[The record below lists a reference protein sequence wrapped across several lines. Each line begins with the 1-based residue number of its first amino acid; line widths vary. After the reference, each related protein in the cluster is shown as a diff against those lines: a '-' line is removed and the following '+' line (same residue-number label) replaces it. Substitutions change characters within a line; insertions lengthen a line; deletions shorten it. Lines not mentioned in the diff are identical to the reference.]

1 MFQKFLIMTTK
12 ELIKEETKNSRIK
25 EVQGARAAQ
34 GFTATAAHAATLESL
49 GRGDNKPRRLY
60 AAACAEAYAK
70 AGAIWERVQPELQR
84 GIFLRCLK
92 KTSNAV
98 TTDAETRTKLQ
109 RVMSSELVQA
119 KTRGFRAI
127 CTVTNGELV
136 RTTATTLAGFRSAA
150 LNARTLIDKLEELE
164 SQRVQRV
171 QRITELRAFINTV
184 RELPQPVVDTLLQY
198 PQMQMPCGQF
208 NINAEAVRR
217 LRK

>member
-1 MFQKFLIMTTK
+1 MTTK
-12 ELIKEETKNSRIK
+12 VLVKEETKNSRVK

-34 GFTATAAHAATLESL
+34 GFTATAAHAATMEYL

-70 AGAIWERVQPELQR
+70 AGEIWERVQPELQR

-92 KTSNAV
+92 KTANAA
-98 TTDAETRTKLQ
+98 TTDAETRAKLQ
-109 RVMSSELVQA
+109 RVMSSELVQT

-171 QRITELRAFINTV
+171 QRITELRAFINAV
-184 RELPQPVVDTLLQY
+184 RELPQPVADTLLQY
-198 PQMQMPCGQF
+198 PQMQMPCGHFQ
-208 NINAEAVRR
+208 INAEAVRR

>member
-1 MFQKFLIMTTK
+1 MTTK

-25 EVQGARAAQ
+25 EVQGTRVAQ

-49 GRGDNKPRRLY
+49 GRGDNKPRKLY

-70 AGAIWERVQPELQR
+70 AGEIWERVQPELQR
-84 GIFLRCLK
+84 GIFLHCLK
-92 KTSNAV
+92 KTTRAA
-98 TTDAETRTKLQ
+98 TTDAETRAKLQ

-198 PQMQMPCGQF
+198 PQMQMPCGRF
-208 NINAEAVRR
+208 CINAEAVRR

>member
-1 MFQKFLIMTTK
+1 MTTK
-12 ELIKEETKNSRIK
+12 ELVKQETSAARVK

-34 GFTATAAHAATLESL
+34 GFTATAAHAATMENL

-70 AGAIWERVQPELQR
+70 AGEIWERVQPELQR
-84 GIFLRCLK
+84 AIFMHALK
-92 KTSNAV
+92 KTANVA
-98 TTDAETRTKLQ
+98 TTDAETRAKLR
-109 RVMSSELVQA
+109 RVMSSELVQT

-127 CTVTNGELV
+127 CTVANGELV

-150 LNARTLIDKLEELE
+150 LNARTLIDKLEEME

-171 QRITELRAFINTV
+171 QRITELRAFISTV
-184 RELPQPVVDTLLQY
+184 RDLPQPVVDTLLQY

-208 NINAEAVRR
+208 KINAEAVRR
-217 LRK
+217 LR

>member
-1 MFQKFLIMTTK
+1 MTTK
-12 ELIKEETKNSRIK
+12 DLVKAETSAARIK

-34 GFTATAAHAATLESL
+34 GFTTTVAHAATLENL

-70 AGAIWERVQPELQR
+70 AGKIWERVQPELQR
-84 GIFLRCLK
+84 AIFVRCLK
-92 KTSNAV
+92 KTANAA
-98 TTDAETRTKLQ
+98 TTDAETRAKLH

-119 KTRGFRAI
+119 KTRGFRSI
-127 CTVTNGELV
+127 CTVMNGELV
-136 RTTATTLAGFRSAA
+136 RTTANTLAGFRSAA

-184 RELPQPVVDTLLQY
+184 RELPQPVADTLLQY
-198 PQMQMPCGQF
+198 PQMEMPCGNF
-208 NINAEAVRR
+208 KINAEAVRR

>member
-1 MFQKFLIMTTK
+1 MTTK
-12 ELIKEETKNSRIK
+12 VLVKEETKNSRVK

-34 GFTATAAHAATLESL
+34 GFAATAAHAATMENL

-70 AGAIWERVQPELQR
+70 AGEIWERVQPELQR

-92 KTSNAV
+92 KTANAA
-98 TTDAETRTKLQ
+98 TTDAETRAKLQ
-109 RVMSSELVQA
+109 RVMSSELVQT

-150 LNARTLIDKLEELE
+150 LNARTLLDKLEELE

-184 RELPQPVVDTLLQY
+184 RELPQPVAETLLQY
-198 PQMQMPCGQF
+198 PQMQMPCGRF

>member
-1 MFQKFLIMTTK
+1 MFSKILVMKTNKLTAV
-12 ELIKEETKNSRIK
+12 ETSTARIK

-34 GFTATAAHAATLESL
+34 GFASQTANAAIMENL
-49 GRGDNKPRRLY
+49 GRGDNKPRKLY

-70 AGAIWERVQPELQR
+70 AGEIWERVQPELQR
-84 GIFLRCLK
+84 GIFLHCLK
-92 KTSNAV
+92 KTANA
-98 TTDAETRTKLQ
+98 TDTETREKIQ

-136 RTTATTLAGFRSAA
+136 RTTASTLAGFRSAA

-171 QRITELRAFINTV
+171 QRITDLRAFINTV
-184 RELPQPVVDTLLQY
+184 RELPQPVADTLLQY
-198 PQMQMPCGQF
+198 PQMEMPCGQF
-208 NINAEAVRR
+208 KINAEAVRR

>member
-1 MFQKFLIMTTK
+1 MTTK
-12 ELIKEETKNSRIK
+12 GLVKEETSAARIK
-25 EVQGARAAQ
+25 EIQGARAAQ

-70 AGAIWERVQPELQR
+70 AGEIWERVQPELQR
-84 GIFLRCLK
+84 GIFLHCLK
-92 KTSNAV
+92 KTTNAA
-98 TTDAETRTKLQ
+98 TTDAETRAKLQ

-171 QRITELRAFINTV
+171 QHITELRVFINTV
-184 RELPQPVVDTLLQY
+184 RELPQPVADTLLQY
-198 PQMQMPCGQF
+198 PQMQMPCGRF